1 MTSSLALVNV
11 NVLITGS
18 RLTICNHSET
28 LVILSAKKVFLSVA
42 LQDQFLKQPKYSSSS
57 KVGKMIK
64 PRELSLFSKT
74 VSEITSL
81 NSWAK
86 NGALR
91 TNSLIMTN
99 SKKKDIL
106 SMESNCLIL
115 NSLKLRL
122 LRILLLAKLRS
133 CLKKEPESF
142 PSELVAKLLE
152 LFFPKNSYN

>member
-1 MTSSLALVNV
+1 M
-11 NVLITGS
+11 
-18 RLTICNHSET
+18 
-28 LVILSAKKVFLSVA
+28 
-42 LQDQFLKQPKYSSSS
+42 
-57 KVGKMIK
+57 
-64 PRELSLFSKT
+64 
-74 VSEITSL
+74 
-81 NSWAK
+81 
-86 NGALR
+86 
-91 TNSLIMTN
+91 IMTN